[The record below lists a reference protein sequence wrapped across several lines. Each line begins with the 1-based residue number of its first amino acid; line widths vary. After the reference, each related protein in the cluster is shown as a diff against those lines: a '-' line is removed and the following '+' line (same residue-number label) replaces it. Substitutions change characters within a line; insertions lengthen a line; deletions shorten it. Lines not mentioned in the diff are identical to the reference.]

1 MRTRLHYARRLRL
14 VASALAATMFFAVPS
29 GALAAPTITEFASGN
44 APGDIVAGP
53 DGNLWFVEGSAIGRV
68 TPAGTVTEFS
78 SGLTGSGLSGIAV
91 GPDGNLWF
99 AESGN
104 DRIGRITTG
113 ATPVITEFWMGISNN
128 SSPQDIA
135 AGPDGNLWFTEPGTD
150 QIGRITPAGVVDEF
164 PIPGSNNIPLAI
176 TAGPDG
182 NLWFT
187 EYTAPGGI
195 GRITTGASPVIT
207 EFGPATSYPR
217 GIVAGPD
224 GNMWFAGYANPG
236 GIGRITTAG
245 AILTP
250 FTTGLTPNGGPLD
263 ITAGGDGNLYF
274 TESAGSGALGS
285 ITPSGVVTE
294 FTTGLNNSPFG
305 ITAGSDGNIWFTER
319 SGDRVGRLTVGP
331 SAATG
336 AAVGI
341 HSADATLAGSVTAR
355 SQPTTYHFDW
365 GLTSAYGA
373 STPETSAG
381 SEASPV
387 AITSAVAGL
396 APSTVY
402 HFRIVATNG
411 AGTTAGVD
419 GTFTTAMAPVVA
431 PLGLPPATR
440 PIFGRSA
447 TISTVSGA
455 VVVKLPGG
463 TDYLPLSHASTV
475 PVGTTIDASGGK
487 VRLTN
492 VRDRSG
498 KLQTGTFWGGS
509 FVVRQARGKRA
520 PTVLTLTA
528 PMRCARSARHLSSV
542 NPKKG
547 RVRELWGRDNHGRFE
562 THGRSAVATVRG
574 TAWLMRDTCA
584 GTLVKVTRGA
594 VSVRDLVKHRTVV
607 VLAGRSYVARLR

>member
-1 MRTRLHYARRLRL
+1 
-14 VASALAATMFFAVPS
+14 MFFAVPS

-68 TPAGTVTEFS
+68 TPAQTVTEFS
-78 SGLTGSGLSGIAV
+78 SELTGSGLSGIAV

-207 EFGPATSYPR
+207 DSPLELPSGS
-217 GIVAGPD
+217 GGLAG
-224 GNMWFAGYANPG
+224 NCFALPPSGSE
-236 GIGRITTAG
+236 ITTAG

-331 SAATG
+331 APRQEQ
-336 AAVGI
+336 
-341 HSADATLAGSVTAR
+341 R
-355 SQPTTYHFDW
+355 S
-365 GLTSAYGA
+365 A
-373 STPETSAG
+373 STPPMRP
-381 SEASPV
+381 SP
-387 AITSAVAGL
+387 APSPPAPSRRRITS
-396 APSTVY
+396 
-402 HFRIVATNG
+402 I
-411 AGTTAGVD
+411 GV
-419 GTFTTAMAPVVA
+419 
-431 PLGLPPATR
+431 
-440 PIFGRSA
+440 
-447 TISTVSGA
+447 
-455 VVVKLPGG
+455 
-463 TDYLPLSHASTV
+463 
-475 PVGTTIDASGGK
+475 
-487 VRLTN
+487 
-492 VRDRSG
+492 
-498 KLQTGTFWGGS
+498 
-509 FVVRQARGKRA
+509 
-520 PTVLTLTA
+520 
-528 PMRCARSARHLSSV
+528 
-542 NPKKG
+542 
-547 RVRELWGRDNHGRFE
+547 
-562 THGRSAVATVRG
+562 
-574 TAWLMRDTCA
+574 
-584 GTLVKVTRGA
+584 
-594 VSVRDLVKHRTVV
+594 
-607 VLAGRSYVARLR
+607 

>member
-1 MRTRLHYARRLRL
+1 MCTRLHYARRLRL

-263 ITAGGDGNLYF
+263 ITAGGDGNS
-274 TESAGSGALGS
+274 TSRKAQAA
-285 ITPSGVVTE
+285 V
-294 FTTGLNNSPFG
+294 
-305 ITAGSDGNIWFTER
+305 R
-319 SGDRVGRLTVGP
+319 SGDHTVRCRHGVHDGPEQLPVRDHRRQRRQHLVHRTQRGPRGTPHRRAQRRDRSSGRHPLRRCDPRRLRHRPLPADDVSLRLG
-331 SAATG
+331 SDERLRREHG
-336 AAVGI
+336 GDLRRQRGI
-341 HSADATLAGSVTAR
+341 AGSRHLGGRGAR
-355 SQPTTYHFDW
+355 
-365 GLTSAYGA
+365 
-373 STPETSAG
+373 
-381 SEASPV
+381 
-387 AITSAVAGL
+387 AIDRVSLQNRGDQRGGNDRRSGWHV
-396 APSTVY
+396 
-402 HFRIVATNG
+402 HDRDG
-411 AGTTAGVD
+411 AGRG
-419 GTFTTAMAPVVA
+419 
-431 PLGLPPATR
+431 ATR
-440 PIFGRSA
+440 PPACHTADFGRSA

-463 TDYLPLSHASTV
+463 TDYLPLSPASTV